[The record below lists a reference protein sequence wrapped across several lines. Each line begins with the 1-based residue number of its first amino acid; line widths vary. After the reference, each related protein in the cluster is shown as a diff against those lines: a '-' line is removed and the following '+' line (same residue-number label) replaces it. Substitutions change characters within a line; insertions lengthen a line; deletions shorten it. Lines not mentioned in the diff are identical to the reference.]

1 VPNAQTIFDHHEEWK
16 GPVTLSA
23 ILHGAFLAAMLI
35 VSLVSGRSGANWGEN
50 VSVDGAISA
59 RLVSS
64 AVPLPAAP
72 VETPNVLADES
83 KGLSETQ
90 PAEREPE
97 PEAIEIPDKPVPKP
111 KTKAPEKA
119 PVPKPKPLPK
129 PVEQASNVVPYGR
142 GGPTSMYSLVKTD
155 VGTGGIS
162 LGENGSFGSRYGWY
176 VDTVRRKVSENWL
189 KYEIDPTIANA
200 SRVFVTFDIA
210 RNGVPSNIQVSQ
222 SSGVPSLDLS
232 AKRALQRIDTFG
244 PLPADYAGSKVS
256 VEFWFDYKK

>member
-1 VPNAQTIFDHHEEWK
+1 MPSTQTIFDHHEEWR

-23 ILHGAFLAAMLI
+23 FAHGALLVLMLVFSI
-35 VSLVSGRSGANWGEN
+35 MSGRRGESWGGA
-50 VSVDGAISA
+50 VSAEGAMSA

-64 AVPLPAAP
+64 AVPLPS
-72 VETPNVLADES
+72 TPTEKENVLANES
-83 KGLSETQ
+83 KGLSESQ
-90 PAEREPE
+90 PAERLPE
-97 PEAIEIPDKPVPKP
+97 PDAVPIPDRATP

-119 PVPKPKPLPK
+119 PLPKPKLPQQTV
-129 PVEQASNVVPYGR
+129 PQPTNVVPFGQ
-142 GGPTSMYSLVKTD
+142 GGPTGMYSMVKTD

-162 LGENGSFGSRYGWY
+162 MGENGTFGSRYSWY

-189 KYEIDPTIANA
+189 KYEVDPSIANA
-200 SRVFVTFDIA
+200 SRVYITFDIA

-232 AKRALQRIDTFG
+232 ARRALQRIDTFG
-244 PLPADYAGSKVS
+244 PLPNDYPGSRVS